1 MANLRKRFTPSIR
14 IIGIFRRALVMA
26 STMPTSFWIRALEQI
41 RIIPDCSVNIRKKV
55 IMIQTERVRPP
66 FKLKI

>member
-1 MANLRKRFTPSIR
+1 MVF
-14 IIGIFRRALVMA
+14 
-26 STMPTSFWIRALEQI
+26 TMPVFSLNRAFEQI

-66 FKLKI
+66 LKLKI